1 MSGLLRGG
9 TTSMNSNSDAISSGR
24 FSIGVPVSVQLR
36 RRGMLRIIDAVRLL
50 PILGMFLFAIP
61 LLWSKEGE
69 LGLPTSRAVLY
80 LFGVW
85 TILIAISATLSRRLS
100 RAEPARGPDAPD
112 A

>member
-1 MSGLLRGG
+1 MSDLGGSTKSRRFVPPFVERGTYRLR
-9 TTSMNSNSDAISSGR
+9 
-24 FSIGVPVSVQLR
+24 
-36 RRGMLRIIDAVRLL
+36 RIIDAVRLL

-61 LLWSKEGE
+61 LLWSKAGE

-85 TILIAISATLSRRLS
+85 TVLIAISATLSRRLS
-100 RAEPARGPDAPD
+100 RAEPVRGPDAPD